1 MDIFE
6 EDMAR
11 WIKLKSLTVLER
23 KLVYDDL
30 QRKKKDDQHR
40 LPALNPG
47 KFFSMEIL
55 SIVRETKDS
64 FLYKFKL
71 PEGRCL
77 GLSTGQHIVARVFA
91 ENGVPITRQYTPI
104 STLEQ
109 KDWFEVLIKLYP
121 DGVMSREIMKWSV
134 GTQVDWKGPY
144 GGFKYEMNKYD
155 RLVLLACGTG
165 IAPMVNIIREILDK
179 EEDETRILLLYACR
193 SQHDI
198 FLKETIDE
206 FKTYWNFSV
215 VYFLSQVCGGGVN
228 DIWRGVF

>member
-1 MDIFE
+1 MATKECTDDDDLWLPEEPEKPLPSDCCGSGCSPCVMDIFE

-77 GLSTGQHIVARVFA
+77 GLSTGQHIVARY
-91 ENGVPITRQYTPI
+91 ENGVGYCEYLLKME
-104 STLEQ
+104 SLS
-109 KDWFEVLIKLYP
+109 P
-121 DGVMSREIMKWSV
+121 DN
-134 GTQVDWKGPY
+134 THL
-144 GGFKYEMNKYD
+144 
-155 RLVLLACGTG
+155 LV
-165 IAPMVNIIREILDK
+165 
-179 EEDETRILLLYACR
+179 
-193 SQHDI
+193 H
-198 FLKETIDE
+198 
-206 FKTYWNFSV
+206 
-215 VYFLSQVCGGGVN
+215 
-228 DIWRGVF
+228 